1 LAGIL
6 EGEQVFVS
14 PKDKDQD
21 HPLHLVTS
29 VADAIACVALSDAIA
44 GVDSSALA
52 QTKKTPSVRGRL

>member
-52 QTKKTPSVRGRL
+52 